1 MKKIYFFAL
10 ALIFTT
16 AFTFSQEPDR
26 ELRGVWLTS
35 VYNIDWPQS
44 TSVSAINQQNRL
56 KEILDVLKEGN
67 INAVFFQV
75 RPNADALYQSAYEPW
90 SHWIT
95 GQRGEEPSYDPLAFV
110 IQEANKRGIE
120 VHAWLN
126 PYRFENVAGQYSGLP
141 GDYSQTHPELIIT
154 HNNSTYFNPGIP
166 ATTELITD
174 IVTDLITNYDL
185 DGVIFDDYFY
195 PSGMPNSLDQE
206 AFDTYG
212 TEQFVTQWYSQVT
225 RGNFRRASVN
235 NMIREVN
242 NTIKY
247 LKPSMAFGVS
257 PAGIY
262 STQASA
268 AAHWG
273 TTLPEGISGNDNYNA
288 IYCDPLAWLHDGSVD
303 YISPQLYWV
312 IGGPQDFVTLT
323 EWWGAEATRFGLH
336 HYPSLASYRIYP
348 QKNLPVVD
356 DVTTTGFESVIF
368 EQAQKAD
375 ADKYNWDP
383 SEIAN
388 QITAHR
394 DSEHNLGLG
403 FIFYNTRSYI
413 NPTKDLAGYLA
424 DDVYAAKSIFPHLP
438 WLQTTQP
445 GAPLINE
452 IGVVGGMEDDLAA
465 MTISG
470 SQASRFLV
478 YGYDDLP
485 TKDNRNDGE
494 FLQVIFGKD
503 FSLFFPEDKG
513 FFTVEEFMHNRELGN
528 MSQAVSYEYLVP
540 THILSPVDQEELCND
555 FLFEW
560 EEVPES
566 EHYQLH
572 IEKEQAPG
580 TLVYSSPLITDPSF
594 LLESGMLEGQVNYLF
609 RIKAMTGQS
618 VSWSEQGSF
627 FTGTPGNTQINTPAH
642 EATQVNLTSTFQW
655 NSAPEAESYHIQIAT
670 EASFEEESI
679 VVDQEP
685 VNLNLISVTLE
696 QGNQQ
701 HFVRVRGVNSCGY
714 GLWSEVNSFTTTQ
727 GTSVDESDVAILK
740 AFPNP
745 ASQSCQIVYPAATG
759 KRTIDMTDANGRIV
773 SRFHR
778 SERSTRDEIDLT
790 DLAPG
795 FYFIHV
801 KTAKGQRFI
810 SKIIKTRE

>member
-1 MKKIYFFAL
+1 MKKIYLFAL
-10 ALIFTT
+10 ALIFTVAT
-16 AFTFSQEPDR
+16 TYGQEPDR

-35 VYNIDWPQS
+35 VYNIDWPHS
-44 TSVSAINQQNRL
+44 TAVSALNQQNRL

-141 GDYSQTHPELIIT
+141 GDYSQTHPELIMT
-154 HNNSTYFNPGIP
+154 HNSRTYFNPGIP

-247 LKPSMAFGVS
+247 FKPSMAFGVS

-262 STQASA
+262 STQPSA
-268 AAHWG
+268 ATQWG
-273 TTLPEGISGNDNYNA
+273 TTLPEGISGNDNYNV

-348 QKNLPVVD
+348 QKNLPEAEAL
-356 DVTTTGFESVIF
+356 TIPGFEPLLF
-368 EQAQKAD
+368 DPTPKAEQ
-375 ADKYNWDP
+375 DKFNWNP
-383 SEIAN
+383 SEIAD

-394 DSEHNLGLG
+394 NSEHNLALG
-403 FIFYNTRSYI
+403 FIFYNTRSYV

-424 DDVYAAKSIFPHLP
+424 DGVYAGKSIFPHLP
-438 WLQTTQP
+438 WLQSTQLGSP
-445 GAPLINE
+445 QINE
-452 IGVVGGMEDDLAA
+452 IGVVGGMEENLAA
-465 MTISG
+465 MTVSG
-470 SQASRFLV
+470 SQANRFLV
-478 YGYDDLP
+478 YGWDEMP
-485 TKDNRNDGE
+485 TKSTRTEGE

-503 FSLFFPEDKG
+503 FSLFYPEGKG
-513 FFTVEEFMHNRELGN
+513 YFTIEEFMHNRELGN
-528 MSQAVSYEYLVP
+528 MSQGVSYEYLVP
-540 THILSPVDQEELCND
+540 ASIISPDNEEVCDD
-555 FLFEW
+555 FLFDW
-560 EEVPES
+560 ADVAES
-566 EHYQLH
+566 EHYQLT
-572 IEKEQAPG
+572 IAREQSPG
-580 TLVYSSPLITDPSF
+580 TIIYSSPLLTNSSHV
-594 LLESGMLEGQVNYLF
+594 LEGGILEGQVNYVF
-609 RIKAMTGQS
+609 RIRSIAGQS

-627 FTGTPGNTQINTPAH
+627 FTGTPGNTQINTPANG
-642 EATQVNLTSTFQW
+642 ATEVNLTSTFQW
-655 NSAPEAESYHIQIAT
+655 NSIAEADFYHIQIAT
-670 EASFEEESI
+670 DASFEESSL
-679 VVDQEP
+679 VVDQQP
-685 VNLNLISVTLE
+685 VNLNLYSATLE
-696 QGNQQ
+696 NGNQQ
-701 HFVRVRGVNSCGY
+701 HFARVRAVNDCGY
-714 GLWSEVNSFTTTQ
+714 GLWSEVNSFTTAQ
-727 GTSVDESDVAILK
+727 GTSVNESDMAILT

-745 ASQSCQIVYPAATG
+745 ASESCQIAYPEAPGA
-759 KRTIDMTDANGRIV
+759 RIIELSDANGRIV
-773 SRFHR
+773 ARYQR
-778 SERSTRDEIDLT
+778 SDRNMTDEIDLSNV
-790 DLAPG
+790 APG

-801 KTAKGQRFI
+801 KTTEGKRFI
-810 SKIIKTRE
+810 SKIVKTRY